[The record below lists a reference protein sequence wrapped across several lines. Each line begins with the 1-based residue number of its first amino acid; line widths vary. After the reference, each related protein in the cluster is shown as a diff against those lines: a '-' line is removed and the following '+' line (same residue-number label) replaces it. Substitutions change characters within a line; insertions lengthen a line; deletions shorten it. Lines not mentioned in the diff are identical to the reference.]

1 MVLSS
6 VWVAWIASVSVQFWN
21 KEREP
26 KTAQKRGKKEQG
38 AGGEERKETLAG
50 KTQDFEKRPFGL
62 SGLIVPTN
70 I

>member
-1 MVLSS
+1 MFPCSFG
-6 VWVAWIASVSVQFWN
+6 AKN

-26 KTAQKRGKKEQG
+26 KTAQKRGEKEQG
-38 AGGEERKETLAG
+38 GDREERKEALPD
-50 KTQDFEKRPFGL
+50 KTQDFEKRPLGL